1 MRRCTA
7 LGFIFALVYCPFV
20 VSAADAPARP
30 TAYWPMWRGPDQNG
44 YASDTRAPLE
54 WSATKNLRWQ
64 IDLPGFGNSSPIVWG
79 ERVFLTSATKDGT
92 ERHVLCVDRR
102 DGKILWKDT
111 AYKGPREGKIHEW
124 NTHAS
129 ASCVTDGERV
139 YAFFGTPGVYC
150 YDFAGKQLW
159 KRDFGKMDTSTE
171 WGVGAASPALCDELL
186 IVNGDHGAEGAQRGS
201 ARGGKGPEKDYGPSY
216 LWALNK
222 TTGAIVWKTE
232 RNQGMGWSTPIVLDS
247 PAGKKEIIVN
257 SPHGVWAY
265 DPKDGKELWRFTGR
279 SNQELFG
286 EIAPVWG
293 NGLLY
298 AFTGRPGP
306 IHAIKLG
313 GSGDISKTHLAWST
327 RQAGRDVSSPILVG
341 DYLFEAVGRS
351 PIMTCIDAKTG
362 KKLGS
367 QRLGGSPCAS
377 FVYVRGKILLVSD
390 DGTTFVI
397 EPGPEMKILAK
408 NKLGDGD
415 EFRAS
420 PAVVDGQILIR
431 SDRRLYCVGE

>member
-1 MRRCTA
+1 M
-7 LGFIFALVYCPFV
+7 IFRTLLCSSLVLTFLPLAG
-20 VSAADAPARP
+20 SGAEAPARP
-30 TAYWPMWRGPDQNG
+30 SAYWPMWRGPEQNG

-54 WSATKNLRWQ
+54 WSEKKNLRWK

-92 ERHVLCVDRR
+92 ERWVLCVDRR
-102 DGKILWKDT
+102 EGKILWKDT

-129 ASCVTDGERV
+129 ASCVTDGERI
-139 YAFFGTPGVYC
+139 YAFFGTPGIFC
-150 YDFAGKQLW
+150 YDFEGKQLW

-171 WGVGAASPALCDELL
+171 WGVGAASPALFENLV
-186 IVNGDHGAEGAQRGS
+186 IINGDHGAEGSQHGVVRGS
-201 ARGGKGPEKDYGPSY
+201 KAEKDFGPSY
-216 LWALNK
+216 LWALDK
-222 TTGAIVWKTE
+222 KTGAVVWKIE
-232 RNQGMGWSTPIVLDS
+232 RNQGMGWSTPLVLDS
-247 PAGKKEIIVN
+247 PSGRKELVIN

-265 DPKDGKELWRFTGR
+265 DPKTGKELWRFTGR
-279 SNQELFG
+279 QNQELFG
-286 EIAPVWG
+286 EIMPVWG

-306 IHAIKLG
+306 IFAIKLG
-313 GSGDISKTHLAWST
+313 GSGDISKSHAAWQA
-327 RQAGRDVSSPILVG
+327 RQTGRDVTSPVLVG
-341 DYLFEAVGRS
+341 DYLYEVTRDA
-351 PIMTCIDAKTG
+351 IMACFDAKTG
-362 KKLGS
+362 KKVGT
-367 QRLGGSPCAS
+367 QRLSGRPCAS
-377 FVYVRGKILLVSD
+377 FVYVRGKLLLVSD

-397 EPGPEMKILAK
+397 EPGPEMKIVHK